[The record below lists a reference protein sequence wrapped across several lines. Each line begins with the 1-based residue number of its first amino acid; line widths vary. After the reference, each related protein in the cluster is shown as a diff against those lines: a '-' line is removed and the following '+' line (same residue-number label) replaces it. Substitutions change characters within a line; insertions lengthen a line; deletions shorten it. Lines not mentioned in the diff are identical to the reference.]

1 MLNTAFYEVFKEKL
15 HKQKEA
21 LKKELQRAKTERR
34 KDWMKAQIKEAKEMR
49 NLLKDMEKQMGKITT
64 CPHCGKD
71 L

>member
-15 HKQKEA
+15 DKQKEV

-34 KDWMKAQIKEAKEMR
+34 KDWMKLQIKEAKEMR

>member
-1 MLNTAFYEVFKEKL
+1 MVKEKL
-15 HKQKEA
+15 HKQKES

-34 KDWMKAQIKEAKEMR
+34 KDWIILQIKEAKKMR
-49 NLLKDMEKQMGKITT
+49 NLLRDMEKQMGKITT